1 MSLTKAERTRQ
12 HILNKSAALFN
23 LNGYAGTSM
32 KDIMEAT
39 KMSKGAVYGHFQS
52 KEEIALASFELAVEK
67 VLLEVGRRTKVIDN
81 TLDKLK
87 AVVYFYKERILNP
100 PVEGGC
106 PIQNT
111 AIDTKNTH
119 RFLHAAVKEQMDVWI
134 NRMVYTLEK
143 GMSKGQVRIDLNARD
158 FSIRFIGVLEGGI
171 MMAELYK
178 DVHYFDVIA
187 HHLVE
192 MIDSLKPD

>member
-1 MSLTKAERTRQ
+1 MTKAERTRQ
-12 HILNKSAALFN
+12 HILDKSAALFN

-39 KMSKGAVYGHFQS
+39 KMSKGALYGHFQS
-52 KEEIALASFELAVEK
+52 KEEIALASFELAVDK

-111 AIDTKNTH
+111 AVDTKNTH
-119 RFLHAAVKEQMDVWI
+119 RFLHSAVKEQMDVWI

-158 FSIRFIGVLEGGI
+158 FSIRFIAVLEGGI

>member
-1 MSLTKAERTRQ
+1 MTKAEKTRK
-12 HILNKSAALFN
+12 HILEKSAALFN
-23 LNGYAGTSM
+23 LGGFDGTSM
-32 KDIMEAT
+32 KDIMTAT
-39 KMSKGAVYGHFQS
+39 QMSKGALYGHFQS
-52 KEEIALASFELAVEK
+52 KEEIALAAFKLAVEK
-67 VLLEVGRRTKVIDN
+67 VLDEVGKRTKVIDN

-111 AIDTKNTH
+111 AVDTNNNH
-119 RFLHAAVKEQMDVWI
+119 EFLKEEVKKEMDAWI
-134 NRMVYTLEK
+134 GRMIYTLEK

-158 FSIRFIGVLEGGI
+158 FSIRFIGCLEGGI

-178 DVHYFDVIA
+178 DVHYFDVVA
-187 HHLVE
+187 QQLVE
-192 MIDSLKPD
+192 MIDSLAPIK

>member
-1 MSLTKAERTRQ
+1 MTKAERTRQ
-12 HILNKSAALFN
+12 HILDRSAALFN

-32 KDIMEAT
+32 KDIMAAT
-39 KMSKGAVYGHFQS
+39 NMSKGALYGHFQS
-52 KEEIALASFELAVEK
+52 KEEIALASFEIAVDK
-67 VLLEVGRRTKVIDN
+67 VLQEVGRRTKVIDD

-119 RFLHAAVKEQMDVWI
+119 KFLQAAVRAEMDQWI

-158 FSIRFIGVLEGGI
+158 FSIRFICVLEGGI
-171 MMAELYK
+171 MMAQLYQ

-187 HHLVE
+187 KQLVE
-192 MIDSLKPD
+192 MIDSLKPNA